1 MIEAIEAI
9 NVASVQ
15 PDATPMESLGQSQVT
30 SSMNDISTSF
40 ADLLGQG
47 VNTVNHQLLHATE
60 LSNKVALGEA
70 VNLHEVVIAMEHAKL
85 SMELA
90 VEVRNRVLEGYQEL
104 MRMQI

>member
-9 NVASVQ
+9 NIAPVQ
-15 PDATPMESLGQSQVT
+15 PDAMPAINET
-30 SSMNDISTSF
+30 STSF

-47 VNTVNHQLLHATE
+47 VNTVNNQLLHASE